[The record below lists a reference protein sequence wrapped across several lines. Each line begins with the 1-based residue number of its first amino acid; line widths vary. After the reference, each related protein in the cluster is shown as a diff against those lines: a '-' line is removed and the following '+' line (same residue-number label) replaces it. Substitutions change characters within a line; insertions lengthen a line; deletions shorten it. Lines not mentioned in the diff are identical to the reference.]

1 LRRAL
6 IVLALAGAL
15 FAGCG
20 GDDDEP
26 ETAATATP
34 NGAVE
39 DAENAAEDAVDEAED
54 AADEAADTVAGA
66 VAVTSP
72 ESGALEFEPTE
83 LTAEAGTVT
92 VAYANPSSTPHAFA
106 IDGVDGAVGETVTQ
120 GAAPPLEVELEAG
133 EYEFYCP
140 VGGHRAAG
148 MVGTLTVE

>member
-1 LRRAL
+1 MRRML

-26 ETAATATP
+26 ESAATPAATAESTP
-34 NGAVE
+34 ADDGGSSGGGESV
-39 DAENAAEDAVDEAED
+39 DVAA
-54 AADEAADTVAGA
+54 
-66 VAVTSP
+66 P
-72 ESGALEFEPTE
+72 ESGALEFDPKEISVK
-83 LTAEAGTVT
+83 AGEVT
-92 VAYANPSSTPHAFA
+92 FNFSNPSGVPHAFD
-106 IDGVDGAVGETVTQ
+106 IDGVEGAEGEEVQGADAAPLTVT
-120 GAAPPLEVELEAG
+120 LEPG

>member
-1 LRRAL
+1 MRRTL
-6 IVLALAGAL
+6 IALALASAI

-20 GDDDEP
+20 DDEDT

-34 NGAVE
+34 SAAVE
-39 DAENAAEDAVDEAED
+39 DAQDAAEDATNAAEDAVDEATD
-54 AADEAADTVAGA
+54 AAEGA

-72 ESGALEFEPTE
+72 DSGALEFDPDT
-83 LTAEAGTVT
+83 LSAKAGTVT
-92 VAYANPSSTPHAFA
+92 IAYANPSSTPHAFA
-106 IDGVDGAVGETVTQ
+106 IDGVDGAETETVSQ
-120 GAAPPLEVELEAG
+120 GATPPIQVELEAG

>member
-1 LRRAL
+1 MRRTL
-6 IVLALAGAL
+6 IALALAGAI

-20 GDDDEP
+20 DDEDT

-34 NGAVE
+34 SAAVE
-39 DAENAAEDAVDEAED
+39 DAENAAEDAVDEAEE
-54 AADEAADTVAGA
+54 AVDEAAETAEGA

-72 ESGALEFEPTE
+72 ESGALEFDPDS
-83 LTAEAGTVT
+83 LTAKAGTVT
-92 VAYANPSSTPHAFA
+92 IAYANPSSTPHAFA
-106 IDGVDGAVGETVTQ
+106 IDGVDGAETETVSQ
-120 GAAPPLEVELEAG
+120 GAAPPIQVELEAG

>member
-1 LRRAL
+1 MRRTL
-6 IVLALAGAL
+6 IALALAGAL

-34 NGAVE
+34 SGTVE
-39 DAENAAEDAVDEAED
+39 DARHGRGRATTAEDASTRRPTRRRAPS
-54 AADEAADTVAGA
+54 A
-66 VAVTSP
+66 VASP
-72 ESGALEFEPTE
+72 ESGALEFDPTE
-83 LTAEAGTVT
+83 LTAKAGTVT
-92 VAYANPSSTPHAFA
+92 VDYANPSSARRTRSRSTASTAAWARRCRAATPRRS
-106 IDGVDGAVGETVTQ
+106 Q
-120 GAAPPLEVELEAG
+120 VELEPG